1 MVKLLIVNSKNCQ
14 MLNKLKKKLTNNTEI
29 IALGLLLITTI
40 LSTTYYNFNKQKI
53 YNNYKNMINNIY
65 FKKTVN
71 HFFENL
77 EPKFKTVI
85 HIIQEGETFD
95 KILKNYYIKEDEI
108 LSVKNKLS
116 KRVNLNKLTTNQKIQ
131 FTINQSDNQL
141 KEFIFQIS
149 SSEKIYLTKNKEKN
163 EFNKEIILTKL
174 YKEIIYDENI
184 ILNSLYNAASKKG
197 VPINTIIEFA
207 RIYGFEVDFQ
217 RDIRKRDSFQIMY
230 EVYKDDNKKII
241 ETGEILFANL
251 KLSGKDKTLYFF
263 SSNNTKGHFD
273 KNGKSSQKALMKT
286 PINGARLSSPFGMR
300 KHPIDGFN
308 KMHRGTDF
316 AAPTGTP
323 IMASG
328 NGVVRKAGWCGGGG
342 NCVVIK
348 HNSTYQTVYAHMSKF
363 ASGIRSGV
371 RVKQG
376 QTIGYVGS
384 TGKSTGPHLHYEVIV
399 NGKKINSQTL
409 KLPSG
414 KILKGKERKVFETS
428 KIKLDVLKSEKILGL
443 N

>member
-1 MVKLLIVNSKNCQ
+1 
-14 MLNKLKKKLTNNTEI
+14 MLNKIKKKLRNNTEI
-29 IALGLLLITTI
+29 IALGLLLLTTI

-53 YNNYKNMINNIY
+53 YNNYKNIINNVY
-65 FKKTVN
+65 FKKTVSN
-71 HFFENL
+71 IFENL
-77 EPKFKTVI
+77 EPKFKTI
-85 HIIQEGETFD
+85 THKIKEGETFD
-95 KILKNYYIKEDEI
+95 KILKNYSIQEEEI
-108 LSVKNKLS
+108 LNVKKKLS
-116 KRVNLNKLTTNQKIQ
+116 KKININKLNTNQKIQ
-131 FTINQSDNQL
+131 FTLNQSDNQL

-149 SSEKIYLTKNKEKN
+149 NSEKIYLTKNNQKSD
-163 EFNKEIILTKL
+163 FNQEIILTKL
-174 YKEIIYDENI
+174 NKEIVYKEDI
-184 ILNSLYNAASKKG
+184 ILNSLYKSASKKK

-230 EVYKDDNKKII
+230 EVFKDDNKKII

-251 KLSGKDKTLYFF
+251 KLSGQDKPLYFF
-263 SSNNTKGHFD
+263 DSKNFKGHFD
-273 KNGKSSQKALMKT
+273 KSGKSSQKALMKT

-316 AAPTGTP
+316 AAPLGTP

-328 NGVVRKAGWCGGGG
+328 NGVIKKAGWCGGGG

-376 QTIGYVGS
+376 QTIGFVGS

-409 KLPSG
+409 NLPSG
-414 KILKGKERKVFETS
+414 KILKGKDRELFETS
-428 KIKLDVLKSEKILGL
+428 KIKLDVLKSEKIIGL